1 MKARN
6 YLIVFILLIG
16 CSRSKSSYKENEN
29 TDFNYSSFSSMV
41 HKNDLNSIRDLKNRG
56 AKIDSID
63 QFGFNLM
70 HAVTSPEM
78 VHLLVEYGVNINQQ
92 SGKDTNMWTPL
103 HGAVFGSNIK
113 IEVVKAMLDSGADP
127 SIEDRFGKKP
137 VDYARELSSQYP
149 DSKSYGDKYKLLST
163 HQQAK

>member
-6 YLIVFILLIG
+6 YFIVLIFLLG
-16 CSRSKSSYKENEN
+16 CGGNKTSHKENEN
-29 TDFNYSSFSSMV
+29 MDFNYSRFSSLV
-41 HKNDLNSIRDLKNRG
+41 HKNDLNSIRELKNLG
-56 AKIDSID
+56 VKIDSVN

-70 HAVTSPEM
+70 HGATSSEM

-103 HGAVFGSNIK
+103 HGAVYGSNIK
-113 IEVVKAMLDSGADP
+113 TEVVKAMLDSGADP

-137 VDYARELSSQYP
+137 VDYARELASQYP
-149 DSKSYGDKYKLLST
+149 DSKSYQDKYKLLA
-163 HQQAK
+163 HPQNP